1 MPTALSSPSDE
12 APAPEAVS
20 AADAAAAVADAGDPR
35 QDDLTGRDRF
45 VWNVLASWAGHFVF
59 IVAGFIMPRQ
69 IDRHVGQVGLGVWD
83 FGWTAVIYFSLAQI
97 GVGVSVN
104 RYVAR
109 YRSARD
115 NEGLGRLISSVMLM
129 QLVVAFVVMVM
140 AMASAV
146 FAFSLPISFDC
157 VITSSRVSRIF

>member
-1 MPTALSSPSDE
+1 MATALQTAPDE
-12 APAPEAVS
+12 LPPPDAMSGAGAGVS
-20 AADAAAAVADAGDPR
+20 ASADS
-35 QDDLTGRDRF
+35 DDLTGRDRF

-83 FGWTAVIYFSLAQI
+83 FGWTAVNYFSLAQI

-109 YRSARD
+109 YRAARD
-115 NEGLGRLISSVMLM
+115 NEGLSRLISSVMLI
-129 QLVVAFVVMVM
+129 QF
-140 AMASAV
+140 
-146 FAFSLPISFDC
+146 C
-157 VITSSRVSRIF
+157 